1 LDSLLKWVAVI
12 SVLYIDSDPVLLDSG
27 KRFLERETAIR
38 VDSAHTAKEALE
50 RLKNGSFDAIIS
62 DHMMPDIDSIHLL
75 KIVREKFP
83 KLPFIIFTGKGREE
97 IFIEALNH
105 GADDYIKKGG
115 DPKSQFAELSYKV
128 KRAVEFRESEQKIAR
143 LNRIDAI
150 LRRIIESVVHIHDRM
165 HLMQEVCKIM
175 VKEAGFV
182 MAWVGFEDPDTHR
195 MNRVTASGIVDD
207 FFVKVRLSSDNIT
220 NGQGPTITAI
230 RKGKYS
236 IYNDIQ
242 AYPSLEMW
250 EEDALRK
257 GYRSAAAFPLS
268 AGKAVHGV
276 ITIYSNEKN
285 FFTDSEIRLLNGIT
299 ENISFVLT
307 TMEMENTQRHVR
319 EELETSEHQLI
330 EIINFLPGA
339 TFAID
344 TQGTVIVWNKA
355 MEKLT
360 KVSAEKVLG
369 LGNYEYSFHILG
381 ERIPGLLDLVFAS
394 DAELERY
401 HYSAIQR
408 SPNCIRAQ
416 IQVSSLK
423 GKPATLELIASL
435 LFDQNGQLSGV
446 IQSMNDIREIRQ
458 NDEKFHRLFDT
469 TDHGIII
476 LETDT
481 KKIIDANSF
490 IVTLTGYSLEY
501 LLGRN
506 LGEIGFSK
514 EAILAEQF
522 FTELEKTGYIH
533 YKDIPLVTKSGKIID
548 VEFISKVNSLND
560 HQIIQCSI
568 YDISARKRADSAR
581 NLARKNLDMFSSM
594 IRHDILN
601 QLMVVSGSLE
611 LASYGMQEPDLLKH
625 LARAQT
631 ATKTIQ
637 RQIIFTR
644 EYENLGADTPTWQ
657 QVSTVIHR
665 AFLEVETESIILNIQ
680 QDTPD
685 VFADPLFEKVF
696 YHLFNYSYK
705 YGEKVTRIEVSF
717 HYTTEELIITV
728 ADNGIGISPENK
740 AHLFEWRSGN
750 EKTLG
755 LFLAQKIL
763 ASTGI
768 TMRETGEFKKGI
780 RFEII
785 VPMDGVQ
792 TGSRQTS

>member
-1 LDSLLKWVAVI
+1 LESLLKWVAVI

-27 KRFLERETAIR
+27 KRFLERETGIR
-38 VDSAHTAKEALE
+38 VDIAHTTTEALE

-62 DHMMPDIDSIHLL
+62 DHMLPDIDSIHLL
-75 KIVREKFP
+75 HSVREKFP
-83 KLPFIIFTGKGREE
+83 KLPFIIFSGQDREE
-97 IFIEALNH
+97 IFIETLTH
-105 GADDYIKKGG
+105 GADDYIRKGG
-115 DPKSQFAELSYKV
+115 DPKSQLGELSHKL
-128 KRAVEFRESEQKIAR
+128 KRAIEFRESELKIAR

-150 LRRIIESVVHIHDRM
+150 LRRINESVVHIHDRM
-165 HLMQEVCKIM
+165 LLMQEVCKIM

-195 MNRVTASGIVDD
+195 INRVTASGIVDD
-207 FFVKVRLSSDNIT
+207 FFVKVRLSSDDIA
-220 NGQGPTITAI
+220 NGPGPAATAI

-236 IYNDIQ
+236 IWNDIQ
-242 AYPSLEMW
+242 AYPAMEMW

-268 AGKAVHGV
+268 TGKTIHGA
-276 ITIYSNEKN
+276 ITLYSYEKN
-285 FFTDSEIRLLNGIT
+285 FFTDSEIRLLNGIS
-299 ENISFVLT
+299 EDISFVLK
-307 TMEMENTQRHVR
+307 TMEIEDIQRRVR
-319 EELETSEHQLI
+319 EELETSEHRLI
-330 EIINFLPGA
+330 EIINFLPDA

-360 KVSAEKVLG
+360 QVSAEKVIG
-369 LGNYEYSFHILG
+369 LGNYEYSIHILG
-381 ERIPGLLDLVFAS
+381 SRMPGLLDLVFAT
-394 DAELERY
+394 DTELEKY

-408 SPNCIRAQ
+408 SHNCIKAQ
-416 IQVSSLK
+416 IQVPRLK
-423 GKPATLELIASL
+423 GKPATLELMASL
-435 LFDQNGQLSGV
+435 LFDQNGQLSGA
-446 IQSMNDIREIRQ
+446 IQSMYDVRELRQ
-458 NDEKFHRLFDT
+458 KDEKFHRLFDT

-476 LETDT
+476 LESDSR
-481 KKIIDANSF
+481 KIIDANSF
-490 IVTLTGYSLEY
+490 IVTLMGYPLEY

-506 LGEIGFSK
+506 LGEIGFSA
-514 EAILAEQF
+514 EAIPPEQF
-522 FTELEKTGYIH
+522 FTELEKTGYVQ
-533 YKDIPLVTKSGKIID
+533 YKDIPLVTKSGRIIN
-548 VEFISKVNSLND
+548 VEFISRVNSLND
-560 HQIIQCSI
+560 HQIIQCLI
-568 YDISARKRADSAR
+568 YDISDRKRAESAR
-581 NLARKNLDMFSSM
+581 IHARKNLDMFSSM

-611 LASYGMQEPDLLKH
+611 LASYGIQEPDLLKH

-657 QVSTVIHR
+657 QVSTVIRR
-665 AFLEVETESIILNIQ
+665 AFLEVETESIILNIE
-680 QDTPD
+680 QDSPD

-717 HYTTEELIITV
+717 HKTMTELIIAV

-740 AHLFEWRSGN
+740 VHLFEWRSGN

-768 TMRETGEFKKGI
+768 TIRETGEYKKGI

-785 VPMDGVQ
+785 VPMDGFQ
-792 TGSRQTS
+792 PGSRQLS

>member
-1 LDSLLKWVAVI
+1 VI

-27 KRFLERETAIR
+27 KRFLEREMDAR
-38 VDSAHTAKEALE
+38 VDIAHTAMEALE
-50 RLKNGSFDAIIS
+50 RLKTGSFDAIVA
-62 DHMMPDIDSIHLL
+62 DHVMPEIDSIHLL
-75 KIVREKFP
+75 KIVRQKFP
-83 KLPFIIFTGKGREE
+83 KLPFIIFTGKGGEE

-105 GADDYIKKGG
+105 GADDYIKKSG
-115 DPKSQFAELSYKV
+115 DPKSQFAELSHKV

-150 LRRIIESVVHIHDRM
+150 LRRINESVVHIHNRM
-165 HLMQEVCKIM
+165 QLMQEVCKIM
-175 VKEAGFV
+175 VQEAGFV
-182 MAWVGFEDPDTHR
+182 LAWVGFEDPDTHR
-195 MNRVTASGIVDD
+195 INRVTASGIVDN
-207 FFVKVRLSSDNIT
+207 FFVKVRLSSDDIT
-220 NGQGPTITAI
+220 NGQGLTVTTI

-242 AYPSLEMW
+242 SYPSLEMW

-268 AGKAVHGV
+268 TGKAVHGA

-285 FFTDSEIRLLNGIT
+285 FFTDSEIRLLNGIS
-299 ENISFVLT
+299 EDISYVLK
-307 TMEMENTQRHVR
+307 TMEMEDTRRQVQ
-319 EELETSEHQLI
+319 EELETSEHRLI
-330 EIINFLPGA
+330 EIINFLPDA

-344 TQGTVIVWNKA
+344 TYGTVIVWNKA

-369 LGNYEYSFHILG
+369 LDDYEYSFHTLG
-381 ERIPGLLDLVFAS
+381 ERIPGLLDLVFAT
-394 DAELERY
+394 DTELEKY

-408 SPNCIRAQ
+408 SHNCIRAQ

-423 GKPATLELIASL
+423 GKPATLEVISSL
-435 LFDQNGQLSGV
+435 LFDQNGQLSGA
-446 IQSMNDIREIRQ
+446 IQSMYDVREIRQ
-458 NDEKFHRLFDT
+458 KDEKFHRLFDT

-506 LGEIGFSK
+506 LMEIGFFK
-514 EAILAEQF
+514 EAMPAEQF

-533 YKDIPLVTKSGKIID
+533 YKDIPFVTKSGKIID
-548 VEFISKVNSLND
+548 VEFISKINSLND
-560 HQIIQCSI
+560 HQVILCSI
-568 YDISARKRADSAR
+568 YDISDRKRVESAR
-581 NLARKNLDMFSSM
+581 ILARKNLDMFSSI

-611 LASYGMQEPDLLKH
+611 LASYGIQEPDVLKH

-657 QVSTVIHR
+657 QVSTVIRR
-665 AFLEVETESIILNIQ
+665 AFLEVETQSIILNIQ
-680 QDTPD
+680 QDSPD

-717 HYTTEELIITV
+717 HNTATELIITV

-763 ASTGI
+763 ASTDI
-768 TMRETGEFKKGI
+768 MIRETGEFKKGI

-785 VPMDGVQ
+785 VPMNGFQ
-792 TGSRQTS
+792 TRSRQLS